1 MRRRDFIKVII
12 GAAAA
17 WSPEA
22 RAESSNKITRLGFLR
37 VGSPPETFIEGFRQG
52 LRELGY
58 LEGQNMAIEFGLASS
73 AAELPD
79 AAARLAQLNVDVIV
93 ASGTPSVVPA
103 KDGSGKIPVVF
114 VAAIDPVA
122 AGVVASLARPAGNV
136 TGVTAMHGDLIGK
149 RFELLK
155 ELLPKLVR
163 VAVLVRATSQA
174 TPKYVEDAKVA
185 VRTLRTELQ
194 ILAVGD
200 PAELGDAIRAARGAS
215 ALMVAD
221 DAVFT
226 AHRAQIAEFALENR
240 LPTMYG
246 FGTMVTAG
254 GLVSYGPDYGDLYRR
269 AAVQVHKILTG
280 VKPAE
285 LPIEQPTK
293 FEFVVNMKTAAALG
307 ITVPETILFRA
318 TEVIE

>member
-17 WSPEA
+17 WSPAA

-254 GLVSYGPDYGDLYRR
+254 GLMSYGPDYGDLYRR
-269 AAVQVHKILTG
+269 AAAQVHKILNG
-280 VKPAE
+280 AKPAE

-307 ITVPETILFRA
+307 ITVPENILFRA